1 MPNGGVITALLFQ
14 DFSFLN
20 DNGQLNPSQNGPFTL
35 PDDATAELATGAQQF
50 SIVVDDDDP
59 EFDDGFQDDPNPGAP
74 NQFLVGDE
82 TVTAADGTIIN
93 LTDGS
98 LLEVE
103 FTLTATPQGG
113 GPAIDLLFVA
123 VGPSENAGDL
133 TLVVATGPVIPGV
146 VYDIEFKNDGGG
158 TPYADIPCFGRGTL
172 IYTPQGPRAVETLEV
187 GDTVVAHGGARRIV
201 WLDHQAI
208 FRPAEDR
215 WPVRIARGAL
225 GGDLP
230 LRDLTVSPQHAM
242 LLRDCELKVHFDS
255 SEVFV
260 RARHLIGLPGIER
273 IERQVVEYF
282 HIMLD
287 GHDVIYAEGAET
299 ETFFPGP
306 ASRKWLTEQGRARL
320 SALYPS
326 LTQDDAPSPF
336 PTAHPMLKAYEAC
349 VARRVLEQQHQV
361 DEDDAVA
368 DPSTQSDRDAA

>member
-20 DNGQLNPSQNGPFTL
+20 DNGQINPSQNGPFSL
-35 PDDATAELATGAQQF
+35 PSNATAQLASGAQEF

-59 EFDDGFQDDPNPGAP
+59 EFDDGFQDDPNPGAL

-82 TVTAADGTIIN
+82 TVTAADGTTTT

-98 LLEVE
+98 VLEVE

-123 VGPSENAGDL
+123 VGPGENAGDL
-133 TLVVATGPVIPGV
+133 QLVVATGPVIPGV
-146 VYDIEFKNDGGG
+146 TYDIEFKNDGGG

-172 IYTPQGPRAVETLEV
+172 IDTPKGPRAVETLKV
-187 GDTVVAHGGARRIV
+187 GDMIVTHGGARRIV
-201 WLDHQAI
+201 WVDHQAL
-208 FRPAEDR
+208 FRPIQKR

-225 GGDLP
+225 GDGLP
-230 LRDLTVSPQHAM
+230 YRDLTVSPQHAM
-242 LLRDCELKVHFDS
+242 LLRDPQLELHFET
-255 SEVFV
+255 SEAFV
-260 RARHLIGLPGIER
+260 RARHLVGLPGIER
-273 IERQVVEYF
+273 VERQIVEYF

-306 ASRKWLTEQGRARL
+306 ASRKWLTAQGRARL
-320 SALYPS
+320 AALYPS
-326 LTQDDAPSPF
+326 LSDAYAPSPF
-336 PTAHPMLKAYEAC
+336 ATARPVLKAYEAR
-349 VARRVLEQQHQV
+349 VARHILEQDLIR
-361 DEDDAVA
+361 DEDI
-368 DPSTQSDRDAA
+368 AAYTNRSAA

>member
-1 MPNGGVITALLFQ
+1 M
-14 DFSFLN
+14 
-20 DNGQLNPSQNGPFTL
+20 
-35 PDDATAELATGAQQF
+35 
-50 SIVVDDDDP
+50 
-59 EFDDGFQDDPNPGAP
+59 
-74 NQFLVGDE
+74 
-82 TVTAADGTIIN
+82 
-93 LTDGS
+93 
-98 LLEVE
+98 
-103 FTLTATPQGG
+103 
-113 GPAIDLLFVA
+113 
-123 VGPSENAGDL
+123 
-133 TLVVATGPVIPGV
+133 
-146 VYDIEFKNDGGG
+146 
-158 TPYADIPCFGRGTL
+158 
-172 IYTPQGPRAVETLEV
+172 ETLEV